1 MMNLGYWV
9 KTPASG
15 RGIATEATVALAQ
28 FGFDYLRLLRIEI
41 VMSVRN
47 TASRRVAEK
56 AGGQFEG
63 ILANRLYLHGEAHDA
78 RLYSLTPDLF
88 DPRAAEA
95 L

>member
-1 MMNLGYWV
+1 
-9 KTPASG
+9 
-15 RGIATEATVALAQ
+15 TEATVALAQ